1 MSGWSVLSMWSLTA
15 ALFYGIPPNFLSSPY
30 LKEWIG
36 LLTVLIQALA
46 ETVLRRNAFG
56 VLPSA
61 SHLL

>member
-1 MSGWSVLSMWSLTA
+1 MSSRSVLSMWRLTV

-46 ETVLRRNAFG
+46 ETVLRRNAFR

-61 SHLL
+61 PHLL